1 MNLFELLII
10 TLIASI
16 CTAFGYVWG
25 AIMTIAKQED
35 ETVHQYNKQFRY
47 KNGHKNL
54 NL

>member
-35 ETVHQYNKQFRY
+35 ERDDQQRMASKYGND
-47 KNGHKNL
+47 
-54 NL
+54 